1 MILGYPGKKDSTQRA
16 ANGTKTTFKKGFS
29 NHYSTREDV
38 TRAIILFQ
46 K

>member
-16 ANGTKTTFKKGFS
+16 ANGTKTTFQKEILKPILHG
-29 NHYSTREDV
+29 EDV